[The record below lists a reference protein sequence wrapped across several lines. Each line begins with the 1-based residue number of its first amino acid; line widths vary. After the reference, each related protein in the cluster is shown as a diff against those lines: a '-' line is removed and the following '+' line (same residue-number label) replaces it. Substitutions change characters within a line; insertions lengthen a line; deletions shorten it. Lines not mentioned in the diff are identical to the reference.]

1 MTNLH
6 KSRVWQ
12 VTVAKDYR
20 VTLPAA
26 VAAAY
31 APGMEVVVAAAP
43 GGDGAGADHWRL
55 YAPTAWEQVAL
66 PAFATSRTGDALRC
80 VSSAIAL
87 PVTKTRR
94 LTLGVAVRGLGL
106 VLCPPAPFAAVL
118 VAFPCFCEVWPTDAL
133 SRDLEQAMCLPAALA
148 GLNFD

>member
-1 MTNLH
+1 MTNLPQ
-6 KSRVWQ
+6 SRVWQ
-12 VTVAKDYR
+12 ATVSKDYR
-20 VTLPAA
+20 LTLPAA

-31 APGMEVVVAAAP
+31 APGFETVVVAAP

-55 YAPTAWEQVAL
+55 YAPAAWDAVL
-66 PAFATSRTGDALRC
+66 PAFAASPKGDALRC
-80 VSSAIAL
+80 VSSSIAL

-118 VAFPCFCEVWPTDAL
+118 VALPGFCEVWPR
-133 SRDLEQAMCLPAALA
+133 SNWSHELERAMHLPAALA

>member
-1 MTNLH
+1 MS
-6 KSRVWQ
+6 KEQRVYT
-12 VTVAKDYR
+12 VTVSKDYR

-26 VAAAY
+26 IAATY
-31 APGMEVVVAAAP
+31 APGSETVVVAAP

-55 YAPTAWEQVAL
+55 YSRAAWDAVL
-66 PAFATSRTGDALRC
+66 PAFAASPQGDALRC
-80 VSSAIAL
+80 VSSSIAL

-118 VAFPCFCEVWPTDAL
+118 VALPGFCEVWPRSNL
-133 SRDLEQAMCLPAALA
+133 SRDLEQAMRLPAALA
-148 GLNFD
+148 GPNFDD